1 MYKHTVTIYSNRII
15 LFYSILCIN
24 KSWLFQLSF
33 AQRIKI
39 ETIVCYW
46 KFKKTWFKKSF
57 SYSTLQ
63 QKTSTDNF
71 LAKILWIL
79 AASPAVAMNL
89 KLLFHDPYPILIKPF
104 LSESASDA
112 WPQNLIDTLTLPFPL
127 KDTTKILSYW
137 KKNEVSLVLM
147 TGCPGAV
154 WGKGNIWQS
163 LLTSPPPHK
172 FWKPFRIQTEVI
184 WVRGALVKQNK
195 VLSSAYMAQ
204 GDPPD
209 PTSIF
214 NVLLLLRML
223 SQSCLTLCNP
233 MDYSL
238 PRSYVHGILQAEI
251 LEWVAISYS
260 GDLPNPGIKLASLC
274 LLQWQLGSLP
284 PSHLGRPIWCI
295 IVYYLSDQRPG
306 NGN

>member
-1 MYKHTVTIYSNRII
+1 M
-15 LFYSILCIN
+15 
-24 KSWLFQLSF
+24 
-33 AQRIKI
+33 KI

-63 QKTSTDNF
+63 QKTSTDNL

-89 KLLFHDPYPILIKPF
+89 KLLFRDPYPILIKPF

-112 WPQNLIDTLTLPFPL
+112 WPQNLIDTLTLPFPR

-172 FWKPFRIQTEVI
+172 FWKPFRIQTKVI
-184 WVRGALVKQNK
+184 WVRVASVKQDK
-195 VLSSAYMAQ
+195 YLILSSTYITL
-204 GDPPD
+204 GDPPG
-209 PTSIF
+209 PTCLF
-214 NVLLLLRML
+214 NVLLLLLLL
-223 SQSCLTLCNP
+223 SHSVVS
-233 MDYSL
+233 DSL
-238 PRSYVHGILQAEI
+238 WPHGL
-251 LEWVAISYS
+251 
-260 GDLPNPGIKLASLC
+260 
-274 LLQWQLGSLP
+274 
-284 PSHLGRPIWCI
+284 
-295 IVYYLSDQRPG
+295 
-306 NGN
+306 